1 MIKKLAEA
9 TAEGKTTLVT
19 SNSVTQKISE
29 ASGGL
34 IEASNVIR
42 NIADQTNLLAM
53 NAAIEAAH
61 AGESGKGFAVV
72 ADEIRKLAEESSA
85 QGKSITET
93 LKKFGDEISVLSS
106 SAKIVE
112 EKFNVIHNISENVR
126 NMSAEL
132 TSAMQEQE
140 NGSREVLTAIREI
153 SVITGEVKKGS
164 AEIVLGGKGV
174 SDEMAKLDSLS
185 LTIKESMNEMSS
197 GVNLINNAVQE
208 VNEMSQKNKSSID
221 TLAVE
226 VQKFKV

>member
-1 MIKKLAEA
+1 M
-9 TAEGKTTLVT
+9 VT

-140 NGSREVLTAIREI
+140 NGSREVLAAIREI

>member
-1 MIKKLAEA
+1 M
-9 TAEGKTTLVT
+9 
-19 SNSVTQKISE
+19 
-29 ASGGL
+29 
-34 IEASNVIR
+34 
-42 NIADQTNLLAM
+42 
-53 NAAIEAAH
+53 
-61 AGESGKGFAVV
+61 
-72 ADEIRKLAEESSA
+72 
-85 QGKSITET
+85 
-93 LKKFGDEISVLSS
+93 
-106 SAKIVE
+106 E

-140 NGSREVLTAIREI
+140 NGSREVLAAIREI